1 MVLAVAGIALVRPMH
16 AQDDPL
22 NQIHVTPPPPKPAPP
37 SGPPPAE
44 GKAALRARPGERIRV
59 DVNLVLIPLIV
70 TDPLNRLV
78 TGLSKNEF
86 FLSENNAPQEIKS
99 FSAEDTPVSIGI
111 IMDLS
116 GSMSNK
122 VVRARE
128 SIIEFL
134 RTSNP
139 QDEFFIIGFNDRPEL
154 IEDFTSSIDDI
165 EARLQTVRAGK
176 RTALLDAI
184 YYGVNKMKQAR
195 FERKAILIVSDGG
208 DNRSRYTENEVR
220 NLVRESDTQMFAIG
234 IFDAYAATT
243 EERNGPLLLH
253 DMSEETG
260 GQLFRVDDISDMT
273 DIATKISAEL
283 RNQYVIG
290 YKPSDAKRDGKWRK
304 VKVKLVPPPGCRHLP
319 YMPEA
324 DTMRPRNSPQL
335 RTTLS
340 LVFLIASGLA
350 LPAQQAAAPP
360 IPAEQ
365 QPALNVDRDPVP
377 APHPAPRRLP
387 QASRRARSLAEKAAT
402 R

>member
-1 MVLAVAGIALVRPMH
+1 
-16 AQDDPL
+16 
-22 NQIHVTPPPPKPAPP
+22 
-37 SGPPPAE
+37 
-44 GKAALRARPGERIRV
+44 
-59 DVNLVLIPLIV
+59 
-70 TDPLNRLV
+70 
-78 TGLSKNEF
+78 TGLSRNEF
-86 FLSENNAPQEIKS
+86 FLTEKNAPQEIKS
-99 FSAEDTPVSIGI
+99 FAAEDTPVSIGI

-184 YYGVNKMKQAR
+184 YYGLNKMKQAR
-195 FERKAILIVSDGG
+195 YERKAILIVSDGG

-220 NLVRESDTQMFAIG
+220 NLVRESDTQLFSIG
-234 IFDAYAATT
+234 IFDAYAATA

-253 DMSEETG
+253 DLSEETG

-304 VKVKLVPPPGCRHLP
+304 VKVKLVPPPGLP
-319 YMPEA
+319 PL
-324 DTMRPRNSPQL
+324 T
-335 RTTLS
+335 
-340 LVFLIASGLA
+340 V
-350 LPAQQAAAPP
+350 
-360 IPAEQ
+360 
-365 QPALNVDRDPVP
+365 
-377 APHPAPRRLP
+377 H
-387 QASRRARSLAEKAAT
+387 ARSGYYAPSQ
-402 R
+402 

>member
-1 MVLAVAGIALVRPMH
+1 MVSMSKGGSTPRFYRRGNARRSFSMKKDCFSPLLTGRGFRLALAVLVLLLPMLLSSCPLH

-22 NQIHVTPPPPKPAPP
+22 NEIHVTPPPPPMPTLPAAPP
-37 SGPPPAE
+37 PLE
-44 GKAALRARPGERIRV
+44 GKAALSPRQGARIRV
-59 DVNLVLIPLIV
+59 DVNLVLIPLTV

-78 TGLSKNEF
+78 TGLEKNEF
-86 FLSENNAPQEIKS
+86 FLYENNAQQQIKS
-99 FSAEDTPVSIGI
+99 FSSEDAPVSIGI

-116 GSMSNK
+116 GSMTNK

-139 QDEFFIIGFNDRPEL
+139 QDEYFIIGFNDRPEL

-165 EARLQTVRAGK
+165 EARLQTVRAGR

-195 FERKAILIVSDGG
+195 YDRKALLIVSDGG
-208 DNRSRYTENEVR
+208 DNRSRYTENEVQ
-220 NLVRESDTQMFAIG
+220 NLVRESDVELFAIG

-253 DMSEETG
+253 DLSEETG

-283 RNQYVIG
+283 RNQYVLG
-290 YKPSDAKRDGKWRK
+290 YRPSDTKRDGKWRK
-304 VKVKLVPPPGCRHLP
+304 VKVKLVPPAGLP
-319 YMPEA
+319 PL
-324 DTMRPRNSPQL
+324 T
-335 RTTLS
+335 
-340 LVFLIASGLA
+340 V
-350 LPAQQAAAPP
+350 
-360 IPAEQ
+360 
-365 QPALNVDRDPVP
+365 
-377 APHPAPRRLP
+377 H
-387 QASRRARSLAEKAAT
+387 ARSGYYAPAH
-402 R
+402 

>member
-1 MVLAVAGIALVRPMH
+1 MVSMSTGWSEPRHACHHRGLCALLIALVFFSPALLCPLH

-22 NQIHVTPPPPKPAPP
+22 NTIHVTPPPAKPAVPE
-37 SGPPPAE
+37 GPPPAE
-44 GKAALRARPGERIRV
+44 GKAALHARGGERIRV
-59 DVNLVLIPLIV
+59 DVNLVLIPLTV
-70 TDPLNRLV
+70 TDPMNRLV
-78 TGLSKNEF
+78 TGLEKNEF
-86 FLSENNAPQEIKS
+86 FLYENNAQQEIKS
-99 FSAEDTPVSIGI
+99 FASEDAPVSIGI

-116 GSMSNK
+116 GSMTNK

-165 EARLQTVRAGK
+165 EARLQTVHPGH

-195 FERKAILIVSDGG
+195 YQRKAILIVSDGG
-208 DNRSRYTENEVR
+208 DNRSRYTENEVK
-220 NLVRESDTQMFAIG
+220 NLVRESDTELFAIG

-253 DMSEETG
+253 DMTEETG

-283 RNQYVIG
+283 RNQYVLG
-290 YKPSDAKRDGKWRK
+290 YKPSNTKRDGKWRK
-304 VKVKLVPPPGCRHLP
+304 VKVKLVPPPGLP
-319 YMPEA
+319 PLTVHA
-324 DTMRPRNSPQL
+324 R
-335 RTTLS
+335 
-340 LVFLIASGLA
+340 SGYYA
-350 LPAQQAAAPP
+350 PAQ
-360 IPAEQ
+360 
-365 QPALNVDRDPVP
+365 
-377 APHPAPRRLP
+377 
-387 QASRRARSLAEKAAT
+387 
-402 R
+402 

>member
-1 MVLAVAGIALVRPMH
+1 MALIKDCRMVSTSTGWSMSRLAHHSRGFCTLLMVLLMAGTAQTIRLH

-22 NQIHVTPPPPKPAPP
+22 NQIHVPTPPAKPEVPA
-37 SGPPPAE
+37 GPPPAE
-44 GKAALRARPGERIRV
+44 GKAALHARPGERIRV

-78 TGLSKNEF
+78 TGLSRNEF
-86 FLSENNAPQEIKS
+86 FLYENNNQQEIKS
-99 FSAEDTPVSIGI
+99 FSAEDSPVSIGI

-154 IEDFTSSIDDI
+154 IEDFTSSVDDI
-165 EARLQTVRAGK
+165 EARLQTVRAGH

-195 FERKAILIVSDGG
+195 YQRKAILIVSDGG

-220 NLVRESDTQMFAIG
+220 NLVRESDTEIFAIG

-253 DMSEETG
+253 DLSEETG

-283 RNQYVIG
+283 RNQYVLG
-290 YKPSDAKRDGKWRK
+290 YKPSDPKRDGKWRK
-304 VKVKLVPPPGCRHLP
+304 VKVKLVPPAGLP
-319 YMPEA
+319 PL
-324 DTMRPRNSPQL
+324 T
-335 RTTLS
+335 
-340 LVFLIASGLA
+340 V
-350 LPAQQAAAPP
+350 
-360 IPAEQ
+360 
-365 QPALNVDRDPVP
+365 
-377 APHPAPRRLP
+377 H
-387 QASRRARSLAEKAAT
+387 ARSGYYAPAH
-402 R
+402 

>member
-1 MVLAVAGIALVRPMH
+1 MSRLAHHSRGFCTLLLVLLMAGAAQSIRLH

-22 NQIHVTPPPPKPAPP
+22 NQIHVTPPPAKPEAP

-44 GKAALRARPGERIRV
+44 GKAALHARPGERIRV
-59 DVNLVLIPLIV
+59 DVNLVLIPLTV

-78 TGLSKNEF
+78 TGLSRNEF
-86 FLSENNAPQEIKS
+86 FLFENNNPQEIKS
-99 FSAEDTPVSIGI
+99 FSAEDAPVSIGI

-116 GSMSNK
+116 GSMTNK

-154 IEDFTSSIDDI
+154 IEDFTSSVDDI
-165 EARLQTVRAGK
+165 EARLQTVRAGH

-195 FERKAILIVSDGG
+195 YERKAILIVSDGG

-220 NLVRESDTQMFAIG
+220 NLVRESDTEIFAIG

-253 DMSEETG
+253 DLSEETG

-283 RNQYVIG
+283 RNQYVLG
-290 YKPSDAKRDGKWRK
+290 YKPSDPKRDGKWRK
-304 VKVKLVPPPGCRHLP
+304 VKVKLVPPPGLP
-319 YMPEA
+319 PLTVHA
-324 DTMRPRNSPQL
+324 
-335 RTTLS
+335 RTGYY
-340 LVFLIASGLA
+340 A
-350 LPAQQAAAPP
+350 PA
-360 IPAEQ
+360 
-365 QPALNVDRDPVP
+365 
-377 APHPAPRRLP
+377 H
-387 QASRRARSLAEKAAT
+387 
-402 R
+402 

>member
-1 MVLAVAGIALVRPMH
+1 MVSISAGWSKPRHACHKRGLCALLAIAALFFPLLTRPLH

-22 NQIHVTPPPPKPAPP
+22 NEIHVTPPPAKPAAPA
-37 SGPPPAE
+37 GPPPAE
-44 GKAALRARPGERIRV
+44 GKAALHARGGERIRV

-78 TGLSKNEF
+78 TGLEKNEF
-86 FLSENNAPQEIKS
+86 FLYENGSQQQIKS
-99 FSAEDTPVSIGI
+99 FSSEDAPVSIGI

-154 IEDFTSSIDDI
+154 IEDFTSSVDDI
-165 EARLQTVRAGK
+165 EARLQTVRAGR

-195 FERKAILIVSDGG
+195 YERKAILIVSDGG

-220 NLVRESDTQMFAIG
+220 NLVRESDTEMFAIG

-253 DMSEETG
+253 DMTEETG

-283 RNQYVIG
+283 RNQYVLG
-290 YKPSDAKRDGKWRK
+290 YKPSNTKRDGKWRK
-304 VKVKLVPPPGCRHLP
+304 VKVKLVPPPGLP
-319 YMPEA
+319 PLTVHA
-324 DTMRPRNSPQL
+324 R
-335 RTTLS
+335 
-340 LVFLIASGLA
+340 SGYYA
-350 LPAQQAAAPP
+350 PAQ
-360 IPAEQ
+360 
-365 QPALNVDRDPVP
+365 
-377 APHPAPRRLP
+377 
-387 QASRRARSLAEKAAT
+387 
-402 R
+402 